1 MARLLYPPVDVR
13 QWVPET
19 WLLCNCH
26 FILLGIFWARIVP
39 AHWFGATF
47 GERST
52 FKGVKLNSVTFPGYP
67 GAGNQ
72 SWRRISDPQRVTRF
86 VLLYIA
92 ISPCC
97 SPPLRITGLRLCVG
111 NSHFFLPSFLLLV
124 PTTAPVRVSAVG
136 AENPEQPMPLPQ
148 SSELC
153 SLGAEHTC
161 MKHINCGPAFKTLYF
176 PKLLSQV
183 NFVLLSAKRMTL
195 FQYSW
200 ASVLVGKAGH
210 ALQAQTSG
218 VSILPPQSLP
228 VCGIRS
234 PGCCHSSPC
243 VRNCSFPS
251 QGGALC
257 LGPAWLVPLNH
268 LKPQVLCVIIWL

>member
-26 FILLGIFWARIVP
+26 FILLGISWARIVP

-111 NSHFFLPSFLLLV
+111 NSHFFL
-124 PTTAPVRVSAVG
+124 T
-136 AENPEQPMPLPQ
+136 
-148 SSELC
+148 
-153 SLGAEHTC
+153 
-161 MKHINCGPAFKTLYF
+161 
-176 PKLLSQV
+176 
-183 NFVLLSAKRMTL
+183 
-195 FQYSW
+195 
-200 ASVLVGKAGH
+200 
-210 ALQAQTSG
+210 
-218 VSILPPQSLP
+218 
-228 VCGIRS
+228 
-234 PGCCHSSPC
+234 
-243 VRNCSFPS
+243 SFP
-251 QGGALC
+251 ALGTYYSTSESVC
-257 LGPAWLVPLNH
+257 CRSRKSRTAHATSPEL
-268 LKPQVLCVIIWL
+268 